1 MEGAEG
7 ARPQQRLPHRPVDV
21 RAAHRSK
28 AIRSGK
34 INGGEGRWLMRSRV
48 LASLGAAGTMA
59 LVAMASLPVSGQSG
73 TPALVITAFNG
84 GATQSYTVPK
94 TPWGDPDLQGVW
106 SSDDATMP
114 MSRPQNFGDR
124 LYQNDEEFAARQKQI
139 QSGITNA
146 ENAVGSFRG
155 DFARR
160 AFRQTSLIVD
170 PTDGR
175 TPAFTADAQKRRAPR
190 DQGTFGDGPFN
201 STDDFTLYD
210 RCITRG
216 IVGSVMRVIY
226 GNGNRIVQAPGMV
239 AISYEMIHDTRFF
252 YTDGRPHVSPS
263 IKQYL
268 GDSRAHWE
276 GEELVVETTNLT
288 DKTSIG
294 PNGNGLRHSDKMK
307 ITERFKRVANDIL
320 QYQITVD
327 DPVTY
332 VKPFT
337 ISLPLTPLD
346 GGTLLPYDCHE
357 GNYAVRQSLGAERA
371 EDVALAAD
379 LAKGITRA
387 RRPVQDGLGV
397 GGQPIGEGGPG
408 GRGRGAGPGAP

>member
-1 MEGAEG
+1 M
-7 ARPQQRLPHRPVDV
+7 QR
-21 RAAHRSK
+21 
-28 AIRSGK
+28 
-34 INGGEGRWLMRSRV
+34 RV
-48 LASLGAAGTMA
+48 LASAGVAATSA
-59 LVAMASLPVSGQSG
+59 LVALASLPVSGQSAR
-73 TPALVITAFNG
+73 TTAPALVVTAYNG
-84 GATQSYTVPK
+84 GPATPYATPR

-114 MSRPQNFGDR
+114 MARPQNVGGR
-124 LYQNDEEFAARQKQI
+124 LYLSDDEFAARQKQI
-139 QSGITNA
+139 QQGVTNA

-170 PTDGR
+170 PPDGR
-175 TPAFTADAQKRRAPR
+175 TPAFTEEAQKRRAPR

-201 STDDFTLYD
+201 STEDFTLYD

-239 AISYEMIHDTRFF
+239 AISYEMIHDTRVF
-252 YTDGRPHVSPS
+252 YTDGRPH
-263 IKQYL
+263 IGQAIRQYL
-268 GDSRAHWE
+268 GDSRARWE
-276 GEELVVETTNLT
+276 GDELVVETTNLT
-288 DKTSIG
+288 DRTSIG

-307 ITERFKRVANDIL
+307 ITERFKRVADQIL

-332 VKPFT
+332 AAPFT
-337 ISLPLTPLD
+337 LSLPLTPLD
-346 GGTLLPYDCHE
+346 GGVLLPYECHE

-371 EDVALAAD
+371 EDARVEAD
-379 LAKGITRA
+379 LRKGIIRP

-397 GGQPIGEGGPG
+397 GGQPIGEAGPG
-408 GRGRGAGPGAP
+408 GLVPGRGAGPGL

>member
-1 MEGAEG
+1 
-7 ARPQQRLPHRPVDV
+7 
-21 RAAHRSK
+21 
-28 AIRSGK
+28 
-34 INGGEGRWLMRSRV
+34 MRRRI
-48 LASLGAAGTMA
+48 LASVVVGGAAATA
-59 LVAMASLPVSGQSG
+59 LVTVVSQTVSGQSLSSSA
-73 TPALVITAFNG
+73 PALVITAYNG
-84 GATQSYTVPK
+84 GPPIAYTVPK

-114 MSRPQNFGDR
+114 MSRPMQFGDR
-124 LYQNDEEFAARQKQI
+124 LYQNDEEYAARVKQI
-139 QSGITNA
+139 QNGVQNG

-170 PTDGR
+170 PPDGR

-190 DQGTFGDGPFN
+190 DQGTFGNGPFE
-201 STDDFTLYD
+201 TVEDFTLYD

-216 IVGSVMRVIY
+216 IVGSVMRVVY

-239 AISYEMIHDTRFF
+239 AISYEMIHDTRVL
-252 YTDGRPHVSPS
+252 YTDGRPHVGQG
-263 IKQYL
+263 IRQYL

-276 GEELVVETTNLT
+276 GDVLVVETTNLT

-294 PNGNGLRHSDKMK
+294 PNGNGLRHSAQMTIVEK
-307 ITERFKRVANDIL
+307 FKRVAADII
-320 QYQITVD
+320 QYQITVN

-332 VKPFT
+332 LRPFT
-337 ISLPLTPLD
+337 LSLPLTPLD
-346 GGTLLPYDCHE
+346 GQVLLPYECHE

-371 EDVALAAD
+371 EDKALEED
-379 LAKGITRA
+379 LKKGIKRA
-387 RRPVQDGLGV
+387 RRPVQDGLGI

-408 GRGRGAGPGAP
+408 GRGRGAGPGGPPNP

>member
-1 MEGAEG
+1 
-7 ARPQQRLPHRPVDV
+7 
-21 RAAHRSK
+21 
-28 AIRSGK
+28 
-34 INGGEGRWLMRSRV
+34 MRRRV
-48 LASLGAAGTMA
+48 LASLGAAATMA
-59 LVAMASLPVSGQSG
+59 LVVMASLPVSGQNSAA
-73 TPALVITAFNG
+73 PPLVITAYNG
-84 GATQSYTVPK
+84 GAPISYTVPK

-124 LYQNDEEFAARQKQI
+124 LYLNDDEFAAREKQI
-139 QSGITNA
+139 KTGINNA

-170 PTDGR
+170 PPDGR
-175 TPAFTADAQKRRAPR
+175 TPAFTPEAEKRRAPR
-190 DQGTFGDGPFN
+190 DQGTFGNGPFN
-201 STDDFTLYD
+201 WTEDFTLYD
-210 RCITRG
+210 RCVTRG

-239 AISYEMIHDTRFF
+239 AISYEMIHDTRVF
-252 YTDGRPHVSPS
+252 YTDGRPHVGQA
-263 IKQYL
+263 IRQYL
-268 GDSRAHWE
+268 GDSRARWE
-276 GEELVVETTNLT
+276 GDELVVETTNLT

-307 ITERFKRVANDIL
+307 ITERFKRVADQIL

-332 VKPFT
+332 ARPFT
-337 ISLPLTPLD
+337 LSLPLTPLD
-346 GGTLLPYDCHE
+346 GGVLLPYDCHE
-357 GNYAVRQSLGAERA
+357 GNYAIRQSLGAERA
-371 EDVALAAD
+371 EDDKVTAD
-379 LAKGITRA
+379 LKRGIIRP

-397 GGQPIGEGGPG
+397 GGQPIGEAGPGGLVPVAGRAGGPG
-408 GRGRGAGPGAP
+408 N